1 MSHSFSSS
9 GAQDRG
15 AARDRRRR
23 RARDHDPHLTVNAP
37 PTAAFNFTPANPDVG
52 DTVSLNASA
61 HTDDLA
67 LPNSGYA
74 WDLDNDG
81 QFDDAL
87 GADTPPRRS
96 PHPAARPCGCR

>member
-1 MSHSFSSS
+1 MALRVTDAA
-9 GAQDRG
+9 GANRHT
-15 AARDRRRR
+15 RN
-23 RARDHDPHLTVNAP
+23 LTVNAS

-52 DTVSLNASA
+52 DAVSLNASA
-61 HTDDLA
+61 SSDDLA

-87 GADTPPRRS
+87 GATPTTSFATAGSKAVR
-96 PHPAARPCGCR
+96 CR